1 MINLSI
7 NREPF
12 RAEQELLSVHTGIA
26 KYLHSLFHPK
36 GFFILGCVT
45 LLNTSRFGMQGQAI
59 RCLRS
64 TNCISLSA
72 FYFRQG
78 MLPNNPKKG
87 SKIVTRK
94 VKQGTNK
101 GKTGRLREYRDRD
114 GVKHSAPAP
123 KKK

>member
-45 LLNTSRFGMQGQAI
+45 LLNTSR
-59 RCLRS
+59 L
-64 TNCISLSA
+64 
-72 FYFRQG
+72 
-78 MLPNNPKKG
+78 
-87 SKIVTRK
+87 
-94 VKQGTNK
+94 
-101 GKTGRLREYRDRD
+101 EYRDRD